1 LESKNF
7 HIEIEYNDETCIVAD
22 KEGLI
27 KLKSAI
33 DKAIE
38 SGIHFDD
45 LDEFR
50 GIVCK
55 EKDFF
60 QDKPVYEP
68 SLIGN
73 FFSLLIGLLMFI
85 IFISG
90 VTSIFK
96 WFLNN

>member
-1 LESKNF
+1 MKTKNF

-33 DKAIE
+33 DRAIE
-38 SGIHFDD
+38 NSIYFDD

-50 GIVCK
+50 GVVCK
-55 EKDFF
+55 NKDYF
-60 QDKPVYEP
+60 QDRPVYEP
-68 SLIGN
+68 SLIRN
-73 FFSLLIGLLMFI
+73 FFSMIVGLLMLV

-90 VTSIFK
+90 VTSVFK